1 MSDQTAEMQ
10 NSLDIL
16 ADLIKIARRKGA
28 ETADAVRL
36 QGSSVQVSVRQGET
50 EEVERS
56 EAHDL
61 GLRVLIGKKQAF
73 VSSNDARP
81 VVLEELADRAIAMAR
96 NMPEDK
102 YCGLADPAKL
112 ARDIPDLDLFDK
124 TSLTADDLVI
134 SANEAEAAALAVK
147 GVTNSEGA
155 SASSGRVSVALAT
168 SDGFSGAYSSS
179 NFSVVASVIAGE
191 GLGMERDY
199 DFDSRHYHAD
209 MMPAADIGRSA
220 GERAVKRLSPRKMP
234 SGKVPVVFSKRVSA
248 SLLGHLASAISG
260 GAIARGSSFLQD
272 SLDKRIFAKGIR
284 VIDDP
289 HRKRGA
295 ASKPFDGEGVAN
307 GRLDLVDD
315 GILRSWILNTATAKQ
330 LGLETNGRATRGTAS
345 PPGAST
351 TNLYMEAGTTTL
363 KELISDIKSGF
374 YVTDLIGFGVNEIT
388 GDYSRGASGF
398 WIENG
403 EIAHPVSELTIAGN
417 LRGMF
422 ENLTPADDLEFRR
435 GTNAPSL
442 RIEGM
447 TVAGT

>member
-307 GRLDLVDD
+307 GRLDLVED

-351 TNLYMEAGTTTL
+351 TNLYMEVGTATL

>member
-1 MSDQTAEMQ
+1 
-10 NSLDIL
+10 
-16 ADLIKIARRKGA
+16 
-28 ETADAVRL
+28 
-36 QGSSVQVSVRQGET
+36 
-50 EEVERS
+50 
-56 EAHDL
+56 
-61 GLRVLIGKKQAF
+61 
-73 VSSNDARP
+73 
-81 VVLEELADRAIAMAR
+81 
-96 NMPEDK
+96 
-102 YCGLADPAKL
+102 
-112 ARDIPDLDLFDK
+112 
-124 TSLTADDLVI
+124 
-134 SANEAEAAALAVK
+134 
-147 GVTNSEGA
+147 
-155 SASSGRVSVALAT
+155 
-168 SDGFSGAYSSS
+168 
-179 NFSVVASVIAGE
+179 
-191 GLGMERDY
+191 
-199 DFDSRHYHAD
+199 
-209 MMPAADIGRSA
+209 
-220 GERAVKRLSPRKMP
+220 MP

>member
-1 MSDQTAEMQ
+1 M
-10 NSLDIL
+10 
-16 ADLIKIARRKGA
+16 
-28 ETADAVRL
+28 
-36 QGSSVQVSVRQGET
+36 RQGET

>member
-28 ETADAVRL
+28 EAADAVRL
-36 QGSSVQVSVRQGET
+36 QGSSIQVSVRQGET

-124 TSLTADDLVI
+124 ASLMADDLII

-155 SASSGRVSVALAT
+155 SASSGRVSIALAT
-168 SDGFSGAYSSS
+168 SEGFSGAYSSS

-307 GRLDLVDD
+307 GRLDLVED

-351 TNLYMEAGTTTL
+351 TNLYMEVGTATL

-403 EIAHPVSELTIAGN
+403 EIVHPVSELTIAGN